1 MASGN
6 HTPTPANP
14 PEGVEM
20 CRKCG
25 VRPVMPARARVRHR
39 VCSVCYEQLPSNRR
53 YQQSEKWRDARRR
66 YERTE
71 GGKGVR
77 RRYAQSEQGK
87 TTQRRYRQSEKRRA
101 VRSRYERTEKGKA
114 VHGRYQQSEKGKV
127 TQRRYDQSARGKLR
141 RQRDTCTALVA
152 RPQGDLVESHQ
163 KRNLALATSFE
174 QFLLARTCSDHTRR
188 AYGRVV
194 RDFLAFVHHHS
205 LDLLPHL
212 AIREYQRWL
221 QFRGLAPRSIARET
235 FALKA
240 FFAFLEQLGIVEL
253 SPARRIRN
261 RRVGRRIPRTPSE
274 QEIERLIEAARTP
287 RDLAILELFYAT
299 GCREAE
305 LAGIRVE
312 HINGHEIK
320 VRGKGDKERL
330 VIHGEKAV
338 RALKN
343 HLNGRQSGYLFE
355 GRGIDRPLNP
365 RSLYGIVV
373 RTAKRAGLD
382 GIHPHS
388 LRHAF
393 ATHLLRHGAD
403 LVSIQRLLGHSSLS
417 TTALYLDLDTT
428 DLERTLAQC
437 HPRWGEKE

>member
-1 MASGN
+1 MANGN
-6 HTPTPANP
+6 HTPTPTK
-14 PEGVEM
+14 PEEVEL

-53 YQQSEKWRDARRR
+53 YRQSEKWRDARRR
-66 YERTE
+66 YERTG

-87 TTQRRYRQSEKRRA
+87 ATQRRYN
-101 VRSRYERTEKGKA
+101 
-114 VHGRYQQSEKGKV
+114 
-127 TQRRYDQSARGKLR
+127 QSARGKLR
-141 RQRDTCTALVA
+141 TERDTCTALVA
-152 RPQGDLVESHQ
+152 RPQSDLVESHQ
-163 KRNLALATSFE
+163 ERNLALATSFE
-174 QFLLARTCSDHTRR
+174 QFLIARGCSQHTKR

-212 AIREYQRWL
+212 AIREYLHWL
-221 QFRGLAPRSIARET
+221 KFRGLAPRSIARET

-240 FFAFLEQLGIVEL
+240 FFAFLERLGIVEL
-253 SPARRIRN
+253 SPAMRIRN
-261 RRVGRRIPRTPSE
+261 RRVGRRIPRVPSE
-274 QEIERLIEAARTP
+274 QEMERLLEAARTP
-287 RDLAILELFYAT
+287 RDLAILELFYGT

-312 HINGHEIK
+312 HVNPRTIK

-330 VIHGEKAV
+330 VIYGERAA

-355 GRGIDRPLNP
+355 GRGVDRPLNP

-373 RTAKRAGLD
+373 RIAKRAGLD

-393 ATHLLRHGAD
+393 ATHMLRHGAD
-403 LVSIQRLLGHSSLS
+403 LETIRRLLGHSSLN
-417 TTALYLDLDTT
+417 TTSVYLDLDTS